1 MRRTSTGASRW
12 PAVAACV
19 VAVVFLAP
27 TRALADSPTGLG
39 DAVGGA
45 VETVA
50 GGASAATGAVDGVV
64 DDVAGVVEETAGA
77 VADVVDDVATV
88 VEDTTDAVADAVDDA
103 TDAVAGAV
111 DDVGGAVDEATG
123 GDVSAVEGA
132 ADQADGV
139 AGPRAPSS
147 DGAHAD
153 APAAGGGSNGDTVHR
168 TVQPREVQPSTTSH
182 PIPTPM
188 DRGFGP
194 VSLGP
199 ARAFAPDVVAATG
212 AHLRAA
218 SLAADDPCVADP
230 SLVCLGLLFGIGD
243 FSDAGAEVLG
253 ALALTGIGIL
263 LVLAVAGGLL
273 LLGSTA
279 LVVSVRVRPRTVAA

>member
-1 MRRTSTGASRW
+1 
-12 PAVAACV
+12 
-19 VAVVFLAP
+19 
-27 TRALADSPTGLG
+27 
-39 DAVGGA
+39 
-45 VETVA
+45 
-50 GGASAATGAVDGVV
+50 
-64 DDVAGVVEETAGA
+64 
-77 VADVVDDVATV
+77 
-88 VEDTTDAVADAVDDA
+88 
-103 TDAVAGAV
+103 
-111 DDVGGAVDEATG
+111 
-123 GDVSAVEGA
+123 
-132 ADQADGV
+132 
-139 AGPRAPSS
+139 
-147 DGAHAD
+147 
-153 APAAGGGSNGDTVHR
+153 
-168 TVQPREVQPSTTSH
+168 
-182 PIPTPM
+182 M